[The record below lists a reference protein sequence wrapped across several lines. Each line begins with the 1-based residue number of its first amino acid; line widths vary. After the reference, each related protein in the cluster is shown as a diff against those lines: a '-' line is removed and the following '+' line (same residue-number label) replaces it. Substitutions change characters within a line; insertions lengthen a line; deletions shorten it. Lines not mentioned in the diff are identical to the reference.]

1 MIDKKLLE
9 QTEALGIEVDIEL
22 LRKKGLPD
30 EVINDILEADID
42 EKLGNDKNYIDF
54 DEYRFKNQTLYKN
67 KLYHV

>member
-9 QTEALGIEVDIEL
+9 QVEELGIEVDIEL

-42 EKLGNDKNYIDF
+42 EKLGNDENYIDF